1 MDAGDRHILTKTP
14 MNLTFRRVAI
24 VSAFVCFAL
33 ALTWTL
39 TPDLLLSTW
48 DVEFCDAAGLVG
60 RRGAAMFAG
69 IGIVF
74 FSARDAEPSSA
85 RDALV
90 AGFVFS
96 CFALAALGVFE
107 YVTGHA
113 GPGILSAVVVEI
125 VLALAFLYASRKKP
139 ALSYIRF

>member
-1 MDAGDRHILTKTP
+1 
-14 MNLTFRRVAI
+14 MNLTFRRAAI
-24 VSAFVCFAL
+24 GSAFVCFSL

-39 TPDLLLSTW
+39 IPDLLLFSW
-48 DVEFCDAAGLVG
+48 GVEFSDAAALVG
-60 RRGAAMFAG
+60 RGEAVMFAG

-74 FSARDAEPSSA
+74 FSARDAEPSSI

-96 CFALAALGVFE
+96 CCALAALGVFE

-125 VLALAFLYASRKKP
+125 ALALALLLGSRKKP